1 MSEEKKTR
9 LKEYQKNCCEAKKYQ
24 YIIIKQFFNRDM
36 IINKIAF

>member
-9 LKEYQKNCCEAKKYQ
+9 LNEYQKNYRGAKKPQ